1 MLVCSRTDHPWLPH
15 DWVETYFGTYFGQ
28 LFGCHLF
35 LLPAAK
41 LSGRPPDLRYNPS
54 VRSTLSSLD
63 WTIIGLYAVF
73 ALALGSYFARRAG
86 RGVESFFV
94 GDRKLPWWLAGTSI
108 VATTFAADTPLAV
121 TGIVAADGISGNWIW
136 WSWAIAHLTATFFFA
151 KMWRRSGVIT
161 DAEITELRYGGRP
174 AAVLRGVK
182 AVYFGLFVNCLTMA
196 WVIAAMVKISRAFF
210 DVEPGWVIAGC
221 VALAVTY
228 TMLGGF
234 RSVVITDLVQFC
246 LGMGG
251 ALVLAWMVVQG
262 MGGIGEVPQAVESLR
277 DGVPGLSRNGPASAH
292 GDGLIPALNRAVEA
306 GGHRTLQDVLD
317 FVPPK
322 DHPTLSRLFFL
333 VLLIA
338 GWWRYAEGNGYI
350 VQRLAACRDDAQAQG
365 ASLWF
370 SVAHNALRP
379 WPWILVGLAA
389 LVIYPQLPGEGA
401 QKLTAASNGPENL
414 VVEVSPAVLDV
425 ATGGTLSFAVTGD
438 SSHGLQGSS
447 GPCRAR
453 IEGFEAPLDLSGEG
467 TATARFSGFATSG
480 IFDLE
485 ILCSGEGGAS
495 RLDGLK
501 FSGLRVEL
509 TDREMA
515 YPLIMGKT
523 LPSGLLGL
531 VVASLLAAFMS
542 TIDTHT
548 NWGASYLV
556 QDLYRRFIKPDAPE
570 KHYVTVSR
578 LAILLMGILA
588 GVTALFIQD
597 IASVWR
603 FLVAVGAGLGSV
615 AAARWYWPRVTA
627 HAEFAALGVTTLLAV
642 GLEVFAT
649 PTLFGGPNPWF
660 LVAVPGW
667 AKIATIATASLAC
680 WIPVAL
686 WGPANDP
693 AVLQA
698 FAQKVRPAGPAW
710 RLYRTGP
717 TERLSPL
724 ALRFAAGA
732 GVVFGT
738 LFGLGEILLGSVLQG
753 IGMITLAAL
762 LLGWILRPIPAD

>member
-1 MLVCSRTDHPWLPH
+1 M
-15 DWVETYFGTYFGQ
+15 
-28 LFGCHLF
+28 
-35 LLPAAK
+35 
-41 LSGRPPDLRYNPS
+41 
-54 VRSTLSSLD
+54 RSTLSSLD

-161 DAEITELRYGGRP
+161 DAEITELRYGGKP

-251 ALVLAWMVVQG
+251 ALVLAWMVVQSL
-262 MGGIGEVPQAVESLR
+262 GGIGEVPQAVESLR
-277 DGVPGLSRNGPASAH
+277 GGVSLNGQASPE
-292 GDGLIPALNRAVEA
+292 GTGLIPALHRAVEA
-306 GGHRTLQDVLD
+306 GGHRTLEDVLD

-389 LVIYPQLPGEGA
+389 LVIYPQLPGEGVD
-401 QKLTAASNGPENL
+401 KLTATQTAAGNS

-425 ATGGTLSFAVTGD
+425 ATGGTLSFAVGGD
-438 SSHGLQGSS
+438 SSHPLQDLGSQ
-447 GPCRAR
+447 CLAR
-453 IEGFEAPLDLSGEG
+453 IGGQEAPLEPSGEG
-467 TATARFSGFATSG
+467 TATARFSGFAASG

-485 ILCSGEGGAS
+485 ILCSGTGSSS
-495 RLDGLK
+495 RLGALS
-501 FSGLRVEL
+501 FPGLRVEL

-515 YPLIMGKT
+515 YPLIMGRT

-556 QDLYRRFIKPDAPE
+556 QDLYRRFIRPDASE
-570 KHYVTVSR
+570 RHYVTVSR

-649 PTLFGGPNPWF
+649 PTLFGGHNPWF

-667 AKIATIATASLAC
+667 AKIVIIAGASLAC
-680 WIPVAL
+680 WVPVAL
-686 WGPANDP
+686 WGPANEP
-693 AVLQA
+693 AVLQR

-710 RLYRTGP
+710 ALYRTGP

-724 ALRFAAGA
+724 ALRFVAGA

-753 IGMITLAAL
+753 LGMISLAVL
-762 LLGWILRPIPAD
+762 LLAWILRPIPAE